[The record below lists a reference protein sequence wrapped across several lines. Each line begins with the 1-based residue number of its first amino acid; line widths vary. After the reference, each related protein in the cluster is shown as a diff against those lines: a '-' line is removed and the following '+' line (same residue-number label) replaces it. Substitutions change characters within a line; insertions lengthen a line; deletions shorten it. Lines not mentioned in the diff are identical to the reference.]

1 MHLEMENHA
10 TKQFEWTIQKI
21 DNAVC
26 PKEDYWVSEI
36 KDDIGNPEL
45 SGGLMKRQSPQQ
57 TVTNYITVLLLLMN
71 TLQR

>member
-1 MHLEMENHA
+1 M
-10 TKQFEWTIQKI
+10 FEWTIQKI

-26 PKEDYWVSEI
+26 PKVDYWVLEI

-57 TVTNYITVLLLLMN
+57 TVTNYITFLLPLMN
-71 TLQR
+71 SLQR

>member
-1 MHLEMENHA
+1 M
-10 TKQFEWTIQKI
+10 FEWTIQKI
-21 DNAVC
+21 DNAEC
-26 PKEDYWVSEI
+26 PKVDYWVFEI

>member
-1 MHLEMENHA
+1 M
-10 TKQFEWTIQKI
+10 
-21 DNAVC
+21 DNAIR
-26 PKEDYWVSEI
+26 PEEDYWVFKI

-45 SGGLMKRQSPQQ
+45 SGGLMKCQSPQQ